1 MPRHDPERVAALHV
15 PGTGRVEIERLGTGL
30 VNETFRV
37 LRDGSAYAMR
47 LAMSNRDDLG
57 LDRAWEARV
66 LEGAVAADLAPAP
79 EYCDP
84 SRGILISRWV
94 DGRPWAPAD
103 TRRPSNISRM
113 AEFMRRI
120 HALPIPAPARCMSP
134 AQWIDYYS
142 VAALKS
148 APRDSG
154 AAVAPGAATVP
165 DAAGSA
171 RDAESLRAA
180 ATQRL
185 AALAALPSVGPAL
198 CHSDL
203 HTLNL
208 IDHGG
213 ALVLLDWEYAHVS
226 EALWDLAGWAA
237 NNDFEEPI
245 RHDLLAG
252 YLGRQPTGEESLRLQ
267 LLGWLY
273 DYVCLW
279 WSELYL
285 NLRRPILR
293 RPNLLQGGPPGVA
306 VQGDSMVAEVS
317 ARARELAV
325 RLDASR
331 RDASK

>member
-30 VNETFRV
+30 VNETYRV
-37 LRDGSAYAMR
+37 IRDGSVHAMR
-47 LAMSNRDDLG
+47 LALSNRDDLG

-66 LEGAVAADLAPAP
+66 LEDAVAADLAPAP

-84 SRGILISRWV
+84 PRGILISRWV
-94 DGRPWAPAD
+94 DGQPWAPAD

-113 AEFMRRI
+113 ADFMRRI
-120 HALPIPAPARCMSP
+120 HALPIPAPARFMSP
-134 AQWIDYYS
+134 AKWIDHYS
-142 VAALKS
+142 AA
-148 APRDSG
+148 APRSVGRDTG
-154 AAVAPGAATVP
+154 AARV
-165 DAAGSA
+165 
-171 RDAESLRAA
+171 LRAA

-185 AALAALPSVGPAL
+185 AALAALPSVRPAL

-203 HTLNL
+203 HILNL

-226 EALWDLAGWAA
+226 EAFWDLAGWAA
-237 NNDFEEPI
+237 NNDFEEPV

-252 YLGRQPTGEESLRLQ
+252 YLGRRPTGDECLRLQ

-285 NLRRPILR
+285 NLRH
-293 RPNLLQGGPPGVA
+293 PNLRQGAPPGVA
-306 VQGDSMVAEVS
+306 VQGDATMAVVS
-317 ARARELAV
+317 ARTRELAA
-325 RLDASR
+325 RLDAS
-331 RDASK
+331 K

>member
-1 MPRHDPERVAALHV
+1 MPRHDPERVAASHV
-15 PGTGRVEIERLGTGL
+15 PGTGRVEIERLGAGL
-30 VNETFRV
+30 VNEAYRV
-37 LRDGSAYAMR
+37 MRDGSAHAMR
-47 LAMSNRDDLG
+47 VALSDRDDLG

-84 SRGILISRWV
+84 PRGILISGWV
-94 DGRPWAPAD
+94 DGRPWTAAD

-113 AEFMRRI
+113 AEFMHRI
-120 HALPIPAPARCMSP
+120 HALPTPAPARCMSP

-142 VAALKS
+142 AAALQS
-148 APRDSG
+148 ARWE
-154 AAVAPGAATVP
+154 AAP
-165 DAAGSA
+165 GSA
-171 RDAESLRAA
+171 RVGSAATGLRPAA
-180 ATQRL
+180 AQRL
-185 AALAALPSVGPAL
+185 AALAALPSVRPAL

-208 IDHGG
+208 IDHDG

-226 EALWDLAGWAA
+226 EAFWDLAGWAA

-245 RHDLLAG
+245 RQDLLAA
-252 YLGRQPTGEESLRLQ
+252 YLGRRPTGEESLRLQ

-285 NLRRPILR
+285 NLH

-306 VQGDSMVAEVS
+306 VQGDSLAAEVS
-317 ARARELAV
+317 ARARELAA
-325 RLDASR
+325 RLDAS
-331 RDASK
+331 K

>member
-1 MPRHDPERVAALHV
+1 MLRHDPERVAALHV
-15 PGTGRVEIERLGTGL
+15 PGMGRVEIERLGAGL
-30 VNETFRV
+30 VNETYRV
-37 LRDGSAYAMR
+37 MRDGSAHAMR
-47 LAMSNRDDLG
+47 LALSNRDDLG

-66 LEGAVAADLAPAP
+66 LEGAVAAELAPAA

-84 SRGILISRWV
+84 IGGILISRWV

-142 VAALKS
+142 AAALRS
-148 APRDSG
+148 APGDARAPTDAG
-154 AAVAPGAATVP
+154 AAAIPAAAAAVRDATV
-165 DAAGSA
+165 
-171 RDAESLRAA
+171 RRAA

-185 AALAALPSVGPAL
+185 AALAALPGVRPAL

-208 IDHGG
+208 IDRGG

-226 EALWDLAGWAA
+226 EAFWDLAGWAA

-252 YLGRQPTGEESLRLQ
+252 YLSRRPTGEESLRLQ

-279 WSELYL
+279 WSALYL
-285 NLRRPILR
+285 NLRRPGAR
-293 RPNLLQGGPPGVA
+293 RGAAPGVA
-306 VQGDSMVAEVS
+306 VQGDAMAAAVS
-317 ARARELAV
+317 ARARELAA
-325 RLDASR
+325 RLDAS
-331 RDASK
+331 K